1 MHRLVY
7 GCDDKV
13 LLWWLIGCVQW
24 VDVHYGRV
32 LLVAE
37 QGRGVV
43 DAGFHDEV
51 LALHD
56 VWRVAKSVSPSCRLN
71 TYVTAS

>member
-1 MHRLVY
+1 M
-7 GCDDKV
+7 
-13 LLWWLIGCVQW
+13 
-24 VDVHYGRV
+24 DVHNGGV

-37 QGRGVV
+37 QGRGVI
-43 DAGFHDEV
+43 DARFHDEV

-56 VWRVAKSVSPSCRLN
+56 VRRVAKSVSPSCRLN